1 MYHVLLYYHYTRIED
16 VEKIVSEHR
25 QFCREHD
32 ILGRI
37 YFTEEGV
44 NGTVSGSEESIE
56 NYKTMMIH
64 HPLFRG
70 ITFKE
75 STNDNHTF
83 QSLRI
88 KYKKELV
95 NLSLEDDVDPKV
107 LTGHYLTPE
116 DFIDYIDQPNT
127 VIIDARNDYESKM
140 GYFKGALRPNIRTFR
155 ELPDWVRN
163 HKEELEGKTIVAY
176 CTGGVRCEKFT
187 GWLKREGFEDVHQLH
202 GGIQTYGDSNQ
213 TLGKYWEGT
222 MYVFDDR
229 ISVPINKVTPTV
241 IGKDHY
247 TKEACNRMFN
257 CGNPQ
262 CNEQIFG
269 SQAHQH
275 EHLSGCS
282 LYCSMH
288 PENRYV
294 MTMDPEEV
302 LVLKENLR
310 NKYRSNEIKRP
321 IHNALQSFY

>member
-1 MYHVLLYYHYTRIED
+1 MYHVLLYYHYTRIND
-16 VEKIVSEHR
+16 VEKEVNDHR
-25 QFCREHD
+25 AFCKERG
-32 ILGRI
+32 IFGRV

-44 NGTVSGSEESIE
+44 NGTVSGTQEAIE
-56 NYKTMMIH
+56 DYKKMMENH
-64 HPLFRG
+64 LLYQG

-75 STNDNHTF
+75 STADEHAF
-83 QSLRI
+83 HYLRI

-107 LTGHYLTPE
+107 ITGHYLKPE
-116 DFIDYIDQPNT
+116 EFVDYIDDPNT

-140 GYFKGALRPNIRTFR
+140 GYFKGALRPRIRTFR
-155 ELPDWVRN
+155 QLPNWVRE

-187 GWLKREGFEDVHQLH
+187 GWLKKEGFNDVHQLH

-229 ISVPINKVTPTV
+229 ISVPINKVEPTIV
-241 IGKDHY
+241 GKDQY
-247 TKEACNRMFN
+247 TGEPCNRMFN

-262 CNEQIFG
+262 CNEQVFG
-269 SQAHQH
+269 SEKNQH

-288 PENRYV
+288 PENRYI
-294 MTMDPEEV
+294 MNLDPEEV
-302 LVLKENLR
+302 LDLKEKLR
-310 NKYRSNEIKRP
+310 QKYSTKDIPRP

>member
-1 MYHVLLYYHYTRIED
+1 MYHVLLYYHYTRIHD
-16 VEKIVSEHR
+16 VEKEVTDHR
-25 QFCREHD
+25 AFCKQRE
-32 ILGRI
+32 IFGRV

-44 NGTVSGSEESIE
+44 NGTVSGSYEAIKAYKAMME
-56 NYKTMMIH
+56 N
-64 HPLFRG
+64 HPLYQG

-75 STNDNHTF
+75 STAKEHAF
-83 QSLRI
+83 HYLRI

-107 LTGHYLTPE
+107 LTGNYLKPE
-116 DFIDYIDQPNT
+116 EFVSYIDDPNT
-127 VIIDARNDYESKM
+127 IIIDARNDYESKM
-140 GYFKGALRPNIRTFR
+140 GYFKGALKPRIRTFR
-155 ELPDWVRN
+155 ELPNWVRD

-202 GGIQTYGDSNQ
+202 GGIQTYGDSDQ

-229 ISVPINKVTPTV
+229 ISVPINKVKPTIV
-241 IGKDHY
+241 GKDQY
-247 TKEACNRMFN
+247 TGETCNRMFN

-269 SQAHQH
+269 SEKNQH

-294 MTMDPEEV
+294 MNLDPEEV
-302 LVLKENLR
+302 LDLKDKLR
-310 NKYRSNEIKRP
+310 QKYSQDIPRP
-321 IHNALQSFY
+321 IHNALQSFS

>member
-16 VEKIVSEHR
+16 VEKEVSEHR
-25 QFCREHD
+25 AFCKERE
-32 ILGRI
+32 IFGRV

-44 NGTVSGSEESIE
+44 NGTVSGSEEAILAYKKMME
-56 NYKTMMIH
+56 N
-64 HPLFRG
+64 HPLYQG

-75 STNDNHTF
+75 STAEEHAF
-83 QSLRI
+83 HYLRI

-95 NLSLEDDVDPKV
+95 NLSLEDDVNPKV
-107 LTGHYLTPE
+107 ITGNYLKPE
-116 DFIDYIDQPNT
+116 EFVDYIDDPNT

-140 GYFKGALRPNIRTFR
+140 GYFKGALRPRIRTFR
-155 ELPDWVRN
+155 QLPNWVRE

-202 GGIQTYGDSNQ
+202 GGIQTYGDSNE
-213 TLGKYWEGT
+213 TLGQHWEGT

-229 ISVPINKVTPTV
+229 ISVPINKVEPTIV
-241 IGKDHY
+241 GKDQY
-247 TKEACNRMFN
+247 TGETCNRMFN

-269 SQAHQH
+269 SEKNQH
-275 EHLSGCS
+275 AHLSGCS

-288 PENRYV
+288 PENRYI
-294 MTMDPEEV
+294 MNLDPEEV
-302 LVLKENLR
+302 LELKDKLR
-310 NKYRSNEIKRP
+310 EKYRSHDIPRP

>member
-1 MYHVLLYYHYTRIED
+1 MYHVLLYYHYTRIHD
-16 VEKIVSEHR
+16 VEKEVTDHR
-25 QFCREHD
+25 AFCKQRE
-32 ILGRI
+32 IFGRV

-44 NGTVSGSEESIE
+44 NGTVSGSYEAIKAYKAMME
-56 NYKTMMIH
+56 N
-64 HPLFRG
+64 HPLYQG

-75 STNDNHTF
+75 STAEEHAF
-83 QSLRI
+83 HYLRI

-107 LTGHYLTPE
+107 LTGNYLKPE
-116 DFIDYIDQPNT
+116 EFVSYIDDPNT
-127 VIIDARNDYESKM
+127 IIIDARNDYESKM
-140 GYFKGALRPNIRTFR
+140 GYFKGALKPRIRTFR
-155 ELPDWVRN
+155 ELPNWVRD
-163 HKEELEGKTIVAY
+163 HKDELEGKTIVAY

-202 GGIQTYGDSNQ
+202 GGIQTYGDSDQ

-229 ISVPINKVTPTV
+229 ISVPINKVKPTIV
-241 IGKDHY
+241 GKDQY
-247 TKEACNRMFN
+247 TGETCNRMFN

-269 SQAHQH
+269 SEKNQH

-294 MTMDPEEV
+294 MNLDPEEV
-302 LVLKENLR
+302 LDLKDKLR
-310 NKYRSNEIKRP
+310 QKYSQDIPRP
-321 IHNALQSFY
+321 IHNALQSFS

>member
-1 MYHVLLYYHYTRIED
+1 MYHVLLYYHYTRIHD
-16 VEKIVSEHR
+16 VEKEVTDHR
-25 QFCREHD
+25 AFCKQRE
-32 ILGRI
+32 IFGRV

-44 NGTVSGSEESIE
+44 NGTVSGSYEAIKAYKAMME
-56 NYKTMMIH
+56 N
-64 HPLFRG
+64 HPLYQG

-75 STNDNHTF
+75 STAEEHAF
-83 QSLRI
+83 HYLRI

-107 LTGHYLTPE
+107 LTGNYLKPE
-116 DFIDYIDQPNT
+116 EFVSYIDDPNT

-140 GYFKGALRPNIRTFR
+140 GYFKGALKPRIRTFR
-155 ELPDWVRN
+155 ELPNWVRD

-202 GGIQTYGDSNQ
+202 GGIQTYGDSDQ

-229 ISVPINKVTPTV
+229 ISVPINKVKPTIV
-241 IGKDHY
+241 GKDQY
-247 TKEACNRMFN
+247 TGETCNRMFN

-269 SQAHQH
+269 SEKNQH

-294 MTMDPEEV
+294 MNLDPEEV
-302 LVLKENLR
+302 LDLKDKLR
-310 NKYRSNEIKRP
+310 QKYSQDIPRP
-321 IHNALQSFY
+321 IHNALQSFS

>member
-16 VEKIVSEHR
+16 VEKEVAAHR
-25 QFCREHD
+25 AFCQEKD
-32 ILGRI
+32 IHGRV

-44 NGTVSGSEESIE
+44 NGTVSGDEEAIKA
-56 NYKTMMIH
+56 YKAMMMN
-64 HPLFRG
+64 HPLYQG

-75 STNDNHTF
+75 STSDEHAF
-83 QSLRI
+83 HYLRI

-107 LTGHYLTPE
+107 LTGHYLKPE
-116 DFIDYIDQPNT
+116 EFVGYIDDPNT

-140 GYFKGALRPNIRTFR
+140 GYFKGALRPRIRTFR
-155 ELPDWVRN
+155 ELPNWVRD

-187 GWLKREGFEDVHQLH
+187 GWLKREGFDDVHQLH
-202 GGIQTYGDSNQ
+202 GGIQTYGDSDQ

-229 ISVPINKVTPTV
+229 ISVPINKVQPTV
-241 IGKDHY
+241 TGKDQY
-247 TKEACNRMFN
+247 THEPCNRMFN

-269 SQAHQH
+269 SLKHQH

-294 MTMDPEEV
+294 MDMDPEEV
-302 LVLKENLR
+302 LILKEKLR
-310 NKYRSNEIKRP
+310 EKYRDKTIPRP